1 MAENNGQVLFELTG
15 ESLSSALRLEWEIR
29 KELETVTPQQTGYMN
44 EIRDSWNAFYTNLQK
59 RLEQEAPELLAATGL
74 TAPSVQVNHGKDTW
88 PRAYEHFPQIFSSP
102 EREPRYFMY
111 APVDYKGDHFTPQDG
126 RLITG
131 REEAKIGTLL
141 FADGWLDNA
150 PVFAKQKSG
159 TTLPPDYNPGANP
172 WLQEDLKN
180 THTQRVFVAGGESLD
195 AVVDMRR
202 REKEFSAAAGAVSD
216 EIKRIAELEIPKL
229 LEKLPEGEN
238 LRASVSY
245 RYGGGLKTVE
255 MLLSVRMEGNVNIMN
270 GGKAV
275 KLESND
281 AYTLTSDHGNEY
293 KVKPRRDTDAGK
305 KLAALLDAVPK
316 HPTLA
321 DYPQLHANF
330 RYKADEIGNMLG
342 LNGVVPFARDVG
354 GRTVLVYNTDKDA
367 PADFTPPGAKA
378 IHAAVYNW
386 LVSDDGDRNMG
397 ITPPPM
403 PKEIARA
410 LDFAKPK
417 SPAAPKP

>member
-1 MAENNGQVLFELTG
+1 MAENNGQVLFELSG
-15 ESLSSALRLEWEIR
+15 ESLSAALRLEWEIR
-29 KELETVTPQQTGYMN
+29 KELETVTPKQSGMMG

-74 TAPSVQVNHGKDTW
+74 NAPSVQVNHGKDTW

-102 EREPRYFMY
+102 ERTPRYFIY

-131 REEAKIGTLL
+131 KEEAQIGDLL
-141 FADGWLDNA
+141 FAGGWLGNA
-150 PVFAKQKSG
+150 PLVTKEKSG
-159 TTLPPDYNPGANP
+159 TTLPVDYNPGANP
-172 WLQEDLKN
+172 WLQQDLKK
-180 THTQRVFVAGGESLD
+180 TYAQRVFVAGGESLD
-195 AVVDMRR
+195 AIVDMRR
-202 REKEFSAAAGAVSD
+202 REKEFSAAADAVRE
-216 EIKRIAELEIPKL
+216 EITRLASFELPKL
-229 LEKLPEGEN
+229 LEKLPAGEA
-238 LRASVSY
+238 LRIGVNYS
-245 RYGGGLKTVE
+245 YGGGIKTVE
-255 MLLSVRMEGNVNIMN
+255 MQLSIRMDGKVNFMD

-275 KLESND
+275 KLESTD
-281 AYTLTSDHGNEY
+281 AYTLKKSHGNEY
-293 KVKPRRDTDAGK
+293 TVKPRRDTEAGK

-330 RYKADEIGNMLG
+330 EYKADDIGKMLG

-367 PADFTPPGAKA
+367 AGDFTPPGAKA

-386 LVSDDGDRNMG
+386 LLSDDSDRNMG